1 MIYLILFLIVMTFVI
16 YKVQLIYR
24 NVFLTLFPKERQT
37 LSLLFKLIAKSLS
50 SKVMIKQI
58 WTSNAYFRAV
68 KSLANADLDQ
78 LNDTLDRLK
87 QYVDDIQLTLD
98 DVLFDITNS
107 TGACKEHVL
116 IRTLQTYMALSLQ
129 DHVLPFDLAD
139 MKALLTTDM
148 PADTPGVPVPILL
161 QLYQTGIDKYG
172 LNGQIVSLTT
182 AEQIR
187 RLIEK
192 VKKDN

>member
-1 MIYLILFLIVMTFVI
+1 MIYLILFLILMTLVI

-58 WTSNAYFRAV
+58 WLTNGHFKAI
-68 KSLANADLDQ
+68 KSLASADLDQ
-78 LNDTLDRLK
+78 LNDSLDRLE

-98 DVLFDITNS
+98 DVLFDVTNS
-107 TGACKEHVL
+107 TGTRKEHVL
-116 IRTLQTYMALSLQ
+116 VRTLQTYIALSLQ
-129 DHVLPFDLAD
+129 DRVPPFDIDD
-139 MKALLTTDM
+139 MSALLTTDI
-148 PADTPGVPVPILL
+148 PADTPGIPVPVLL
-161 QLYQTGIDKYG
+161 KLYQTGVDKCG
-172 LNGQIVSLTT
+172 LKGHVASLTI
-182 AEQIR
+182 AAQISH
-187 RLIEK
+187 LIEK

>member
-24 NVFLTLFPKERQT
+24 HVFLTLFPKERQT

-58 WTSNAYFRAV
+58 WTSNAYFRTV

-78 LNDTLDRLK
+78 LNDSLDRLE

-98 DVLFDITNS
+98 DVLFDK
-107 TGACKEHVL
+107 AVK
-116 IRTLQTYMALSLQ
+116 LSAIIKL
-129 DHVLPFDLAD
+129 
-139 MKALLTTDM
+139 
-148 PADTPGVPVPILL
+148 
-161 QLYQTGIDKYG
+161 
-172 LNGQIVSLTT
+172 
-182 AEQIR
+182 
-187 RLIEK
+187 
-192 VKKDN
+192 

>member
-98 DVLFDITNS
+98 DVLFDVTNS
-107 TGACKEHVL
+107 TGARKEHVL

-129 DHVLPFDLAD
+129 DSVMPFDLAD
-139 MKALLTTDM
+139 MRALLTTDM

-172 LNGQIVSLTT
+172 LNGQIVSLTI

>member
-58 WTSNAYFRAV
+58 WTSNAYFRTV
-68 KSLANADLDQ
+68 KWLSSENLIM
-78 LNDTLDRLK
+78 LNDALDKLE
-87 QYVDDIQLTLD
+87 QYVIDVDLTLD

-107 TGACKEHVL
+107 TGARKEHVL

-129 DHVLPFDLAD
+129 DRVLPFDLAD

-172 LNGQIVSLTT
+172 LNGQIVSLTI
-182 AEQIR
+182 ARQIR

>member
-1 MIYLILFLIVMTFVI
+1 MIYLILLLIVATFVI

-50 SKVMIKQI
+50 SKTMIKQI
-58 WTSNAYFRAV
+58 WTSNAYFRSI
-68 KSLANADLDQ
+68 KWLAGKDLIL
-78 LNDTLDRLK
+78 LNDVIDRLV
-87 QYVDDIQLTLD
+87 QYINDVELTLD

-107 TGACKEHVL
+107 TGARKEHVL
-116 IRTLQTYMALSLQ
+116 IRTLQTYIALSLQ
-129 DHVLPFDLAD
+129 DRVLPFDLAD
-139 MKALLTTDM
+139 MRALLTTDI
-148 PADTPGVPVPILL
+148 PTDSPGIPVPVLL
-161 QLYQTGIDKYG
+161 QLYQTGIDEYG
-172 LNGQIVSLTT
+172 LKGQTVSLTI
-182 AEQIR
+182 AQQIR

>member
-16 YKVQLIYR
+16 YKVHLIYR

-37 LSLLFKLIAKSLS
+37 PSLLFKLIAKSLS

-58 WTSNAYFRAV
+58 WTSNAYFRTV
-68 KSLANADLDQ
+68 KWLSSKNLIM
-78 LNDTLDRLK
+78 LNDALDKLE
-87 QYVDDIQLTLD
+87 QYVIDVDLTLD

-107 TGACKEHVL
+107 TGARKEHVL

-129 DHVLPFDLAD
+129 DRVLPFDLAD

-172 LNGQIVSLTT
+172 LNGQIVSLTI
-182 AEQIR
+182 ARQIT

>member
-1 MIYLILFLIVMTFVI
+1 MIYLILLLIVVTFVI

-87 QYVDDIQLTLD
+87 QYVDDIQLTFD
-98 DVLFDITNS
+98 DVLFDVTNS
-107 TGACKEHVL
+107 TGARKEHVL
-116 IRTLQTYMALSLQ
+116 VRTLQTYIALSLQ
-129 DHVLPFDLAD
+129 DSVMPFDLAD
-139 MKALLTTDM
+139 MSALLTTDM

-172 LNGQIVSLTT
+172 LNGQIVSLTI

-187 RLIEK
+187 HLIEK

>member
-1 MIYLILFLIVMTFVI
+1 MIYLILFLILMTFVI

-50 SKVMIKQI
+50 TKVMIKEI
-58 WTSNAYFRAV
+58 WLTNGYFRTI
-68 KSLANADLDQ
+68 KWLSGENLIM
-78 LNDTLDRLK
+78 LNDAIDRLQ
-87 QYVDDIQLTLD
+87 QYVADVDHTLD
-98 DVLFDITNS
+98 DVLFDVANS
-107 TGACKEHVL
+107 TGARKEHVL

-129 DHVLPFDLAD
+129 DSVMPFDLAD
-139 MKALLTTDM
+139 MRALLTTDI
-148 PADTPGVPVPILL
+148 PTDSPGIPVPVLL
-161 QLYQTGIDKYG
+161 QLYQTGVNKYE
-172 LNGQIVSLTT
+172 LNGQITSLTI
-182 AEQIR
+182 ARQIR